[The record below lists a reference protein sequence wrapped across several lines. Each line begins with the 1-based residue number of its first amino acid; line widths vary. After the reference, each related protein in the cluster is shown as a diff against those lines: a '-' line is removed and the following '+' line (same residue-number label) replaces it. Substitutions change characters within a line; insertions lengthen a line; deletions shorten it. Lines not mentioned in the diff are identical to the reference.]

1 VVSVIFVGCQCVC
14 TATYD
19 FPGPRYLPK
28 AERQAARQRAALAR
42 GAGSNVHQVHPLCK
56 PACTPCPRPRSPG
69 GCDCFLLPHTSP
81 WCWHGELLARAPW
94 RSRAWFRLAVS
105 HRARTHACRA
115 AAGHAVAVLACDS
128 HDRHKF
134 WCCKF
139 TCCKSSDG
147 SAESPRSR

>member
-1 VVSVIFVGCQCVC
+1 MSVIFESLWLCLSL
-14 TATYD
+14 YRNLR
-19 FPGPRYLPK
+19 FPGPSLLAQ

-81 WCWHGELLARAPW
+81 WCCHGELLARAPW
-94 RSRAWFRLAVS
+94 RQQGLFPASRIAS
-105 HRARTHACRA
+105 RTHACLACARA
-115 AAGHAVAVLACDS
+115 AAGHTVAVLACDS

-139 TCCKSSDG
+139 TLL
-147 SAESPRSR
+147 

>member
-1 VVSVIFVGCQCVC
+1 MPQLRFL
-14 TATYD
+14 D
-19 FPGPRYLPK
+19 FSFPPNLLLAQARSLSAQ
-28 AERQAARQRAALAR
+28 AERQAARPRAALAAQAQTCTR
-42 GAGSNVHQVHPLCK
+42 CYPLCK

-69 GCDCFLLPHTSP
+69 GCGCFLLPHTTGTES
-81 WCWHGELLARAPW
+81 CWPGRPGAAGLGSGKPYRVAHARMSGC
-94 RSRAWFRLAVS
+94 SRAV
-105 HRARTHACRA
+105 
-115 AAGHAVAVLACDS
+115 AGHAAAVLACDS